1 MHSCKLVSV
10 MCRRLRMNT
19 NNKLPTP
26 TPMRPSMG
34 KGSQCKHHI
43 NANNNL
49 TMRLSQLT
57 AHHHSLENLYS
68 GCNPKNIE
76 PDNVQ

>member
-19 NNKLPTP
+19 NNKLPTLS
-26 TPMRPSMG
+26 PMRPSMG

-49 TMRLSQLT
+49 TARLSQLT
-57 AHHHSLENLYS
+57 ADHHCLENLYS
-68 GCNPKNIE
+68 GYNPKNTE
-76 PDNVQ
+76 QGNV